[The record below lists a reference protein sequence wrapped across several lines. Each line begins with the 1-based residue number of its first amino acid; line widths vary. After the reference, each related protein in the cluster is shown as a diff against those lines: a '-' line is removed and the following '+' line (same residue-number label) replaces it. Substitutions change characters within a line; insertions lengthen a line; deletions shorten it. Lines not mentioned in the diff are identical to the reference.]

1 MKKMADDRIILYIHG
16 MGGGGDSRIPSILKD
31 CLADALPAGFPC
43 KVQVVV
49 RTYDFDPEIAVLQI
63 SSWTDELRPALVI
76 GESLG
81 SLQALRI
88 RGVPHLFVSPSL
100 NAPVYL
106 GYLSFFT
113 LIPGVTWLLDRIY
126 RPKPGDR
133 QPLHFTFRTLYH
145 YIAHRKSALAG
156 LPDSSGEGLY
166 YAFFGEHDHYRKS
179 GIVSIRTWRKYFGE
193 GTWETYSGTHFMEEE
208 YIHSMLIPKI
218 VSVISSDSASQTR

>member
-49 RTYDFDPEIAVLQI
+49 RTYDFDPEIAVRQI

-100 NAPVYL
+100 NAPVYF
-106 GYLSFFT
+106 SS
-113 LIPGVTWLLDRIY
+113 VTAPI
-126 RPKPGDR
+126 
-133 QPLHFTFRTLYH
+133 
-145 YIAHRKSALAG
+145 
-156 LPDSSGEGLY
+156 
-166 YAFFGEHDHYRKS
+166 
-179 GIVSIRTWRKYFGE
+179 
-193 GTWETYSGTHFMEEE
+193 SGT
-208 YIHSMLIPKI
+208 
-218 VSVISSDSASQTR
+218 ASPVERNFIDVNSLSGYGFSRLVQ

>member
-1 MKKMADDRIILYIHG
+1 METQGRQGDTIILYVHG
-16 MGGGGDSRIPSILKD
+16 MGGGGDSRIPAILND
-31 CLADALPAGFPC
+31 NIDAALPVEMRGR
-43 KVQVVV
+43 VRIVV
-49 RTYDFDPEIAVLQI
+49 RTYSFDPEEGHAQI
-63 SSWTDELRPALVI
+63 TSWVDELNPSIVI

-145 YIAHRKSALAG
+145 YIAHRKAALAG

-208 YIHSMLIPKI
+208 HVLSKLVPKI
-218 VSVISSDSASQTR
+218 VTVLMS